1 MRLKE
6 IEQRLAAIKEDIE
19 KRATE
24 LTAEEIAGYETEVK
38 DLQEERTQLL
48 EQQEKRTKLLA
59 SLANNDITDTTSGT
73 VPTIVQS
80 FKEKR
85 TAENPT
91 DTKEYRTAFMN
102 FACRGTAMPL
112 EMRTGENTTV
122 ADTGAV
128 IPNTIMQEI
137 IVKMESYGNLYAGF
151 TKLNIQGGVAI
162 PIADIKPVAKWVG
175 ENSSEDQKLGA
186 NNSIVFNYYG
196 IEVKISQSILVNV
209 TTYEMFQKLF
219 IPLATEAIVKGIEI
233 AAINGEGADG
243 SKMLGVT
250 KDTRVTNVATLTE
263 KEISSWSGWHK
274 NVKKKIKKAYR
285 DGIFILN
292 QSTFDSYID
301 GMVDSNGQ
309 PIARINYGING
320 EESYRFMG
328 RAVETVE
335 SDILPDYDDASD
347 GDVIGIYMKLSDYVF
362 NSNMAMTVVKW
373 TDHDDNKVK
382 NKVMMIVDG
391 KLADTNGVILIK
403 KKVQE
408 V

>member
-19 KRATE
+19 KRAAE
-24 LTAEEIAGYETEVK
+24 LTAEELAGYETEVK
-38 DLQEERTQLL
+38 DLQEERTKLL
-48 EQQEKRTKLLA
+48 EQQEKRAKLLT
-59 SLANNDITDTTSGT
+59 SLANNDIVDTTNATIPT
-73 VPTIVQS
+73 VVQN
-80 FKEKR
+80 FGEKR

-391 KLADTNGVILIK
+391 KLADANGVILIK

>member
-19 KRATE
+19 KRAAE
-24 LTAEEIAGYETEVK
+24 LTAEELAGYETEVK
-38 DLQEERTQLL
+38 DLQEERTKLL
-48 EQQEKRTKLLA
+48 EQQEKRAKLLT
-59 SLANNDITDTTSGT
+59 SLANNDIVDTTNATIPT
-73 VPTIVQS
+73 VVQN
-80 FKEKR
+80 FGEKR

-128 IPNTIMQEI
+128 IPNTIMQKI
-137 IVKMESYGNLYAGF
+137 IAEMESYGNLYAGF

-186 NNSIVFNYYG
+186 NSSVVFNYYG

-209 TTYEMFQKLF
+209 VTYEMFQKLF

-309 PIARINYGING
+309 PIARVNYGING

-328 RAVETVE
+328 RVVETVE

-391 KLADTNGVILIK
+391 KLADVNGVILIK

>member
-19 KRATE
+19 KRAAE
-24 LTAEEIAGYETEVK
+24 LTAEELAGYETEVK
-38 DLQEERTQLL
+38 DLQEERTKLL
-48 EQQEKRTKLLA
+48 EQQEKRAKLLT
-59 SLANNDITDTTSGT
+59 SLANNDIVDTTNGT
-73 VPTIVQS
+73 IPTVVQN
-80 FKEKR
+80 FGEKR

-175 ENSSEDQKLGA
+175 EESGEDQKLGA
-186 NNSIVFNYYG
+186 SNSIVFNYYG
-196 IEVKISQSILVNV
+196 IEVKISQSILANV
-209 TTYEMFQKLF
+209 VTLEMFQKLF
-219 IPLATEAIVKGIEI
+219 IPLATEAIVKGIEV
-233 AAINGEGADG
+233 AAINGKG
-243 SKMLGVT
+243 SSENKLLGVT
-250 KDTRVTNVATLTE
+250 KDTRVTNVVTLTE

-309 PIARINYGING
+309 PIARVNYGING

-328 RAVETVE
+328 RTVETVE
-335 SDILPDYDDASD
+335 SDVLPDYDDAND

-362 NSNMAMTVVKW
+362 NSSAVNSAALFSMSSLLPVSARFLSSSLFSSLLSLLLL
-373 TDHDDNKVK
+373 
-382 NKVMMIVDG
+382 
-391 KLADTNGVILIK
+391 LASSLLLS
-403 KKVQE
+403 
-408 V
+408 

>member
-19 KRATE
+19 KRAAE
-24 LTAEEIAGYETEVK
+24 LTAEELAGYETEVK
-38 DLQEERTQLL
+38 DLQEERTKLL
-48 EQQEKRTKLLA
+48 EQQEKRAKLLT
-59 SLANNDITDTTSGT
+59 SLANNDIVDTTNGT
-73 VPTIVQS
+73 IPTVVQN
-80 FKEKR
+80 FGEKR

-128 IPNTIMQEI
+128 IPNTIMQKI
-137 IVKMESYGNLYAGF
+137 IVEMESYGNLYAGF

-175 ENSSEDQKLGA
+175 EESGEDQKLGA
-186 NNSIVFNYYG
+186 SNSIVFNYYG
-196 IEVKISQSILVNV
+196 IEVKISQSILANV
-209 TTYEMFQKLF
+209 VTLEMFQKLF
-219 IPLATEAIVKGIEI
+219 IPLATEAIVKGIEV
-233 AAINGEGADG
+233 AAINGKG
-243 SKMLGVT
+243 SSENKLLGVT
-250 KDTRVTNVATLTE
+250 KDTRVTNVVTLTE

-309 PIARINYGING
+309 PIARVNYGING

-328 RAVETVE
+328 RTVETVE
-335 SDILPDYDDASD
+335 SDILPDYDDAND

-373 TDHDDNKVK
+373 TDHETNKIK

-391 KLADTNGVILIK
+391 KLADANGVILIK

>member
-1 MRLKE
+1 MARKKIEEKLIEDEKNRLKGIFKDLEENKRELVTPLIEKAAFISVELDILQKTLQKDGWTSEYKNGENQYGTKKSPEAETYVALIKNYTTSTKNIKYDLKKGEKMRLKE

-250 KDTRVTNVATLTE
+250 KDTRVTN
-263 KEISSWSGWHK
+263 I
-274 NVKKKIKKAYR
+274 I
-285 DGIFILN
+285 
-292 QSTFDSYID
+292 
-301 GMVDSNGQ
+301 
-309 PIARINYGING
+309 
-320 EESYRFMG
+320 
-328 RAVETVE
+328 
-335 SDILPDYDDASD
+335 
-347 GDVIGIYMKLSDYVF
+347 
-362 NSNMAMTVVKW
+362 
-373 TDHDDNKVK
+373 
-382 NKVMMIVDG
+382 
-391 KLADTNGVILIK
+391 
-403 KKVQE
+403 QE

>member
-1 MRLKE
+1 MV
-6 IEQRLAAIKEDIE
+6 E
-19 KRATE
+19 KLITKNDLLNKLRA
-24 LTAEEIAGYETEVK
+24 
-38 DLQEERTQLL
+38 
-48 EQQEKRTKLLA
+48 
-59 SLANNDITDTTSGT
+59 
-73 VPTIVQS
+73 
-80 FKEKR
+80 
-85 TAENPT
+85 
-91 DTKEYRTAFMN
+91 YRT
-102 FACRGTAMPL
+102 TPDD
-112 EMRTGENTTV
+112 E
-122 ADTGAV
+122 
-128 IPNTIMQEI
+128 
-137 IVKMESYGNLYAGF
+137 
-151 TKLNIQGGVAI
+151 NIQ
-162 PIADIKPVAKWVG
+162 
-175 ENSSEDQKLGA
+175 
-186 NNSIVFNYYG
+186 Y
-196 IEVKISQSILVNV
+196 
-209 TTYEMFQKLF
+209 
-219 IPLATEAIVKGIEI
+219 
-233 AAINGEGADG
+233 
-243 SKMLGVT
+243 
-250 KDTRVTNVATLTE
+250 
-263 KEISSWSGWHK
+263 
-274 NVKKKIKKAYR
+274 KKKIKKAYR

-391 KLADTNGVILIK
+391 KLADANGVILIK

>member
-1 MRLKE
+1 
-6 IEQRLAAIKEDIE
+6 
-19 KRATE
+19 
-24 LTAEEIAGYETEVK
+24 
-38 DLQEERTQLL
+38 
-48 EQQEKRTKLLA
+48 
-59 SLANNDITDTTSGT
+59 
-73 VPTIVQS
+73 
-80 FKEKR
+80 
-85 TAENPT
+85 
-91 DTKEYRTAFMN
+91 
-102 FACRGTAMPL
+102 
-112 EMRTGENTTV
+112 
-122 ADTGAV
+122 
-128 IPNTIMQEI
+128 
-137 IVKMESYGNLYAGF
+137 
-151 TKLNIQGGVAI
+151 
-162 PIADIKPVAKWVG
+162 
-175 ENSSEDQKLGA
+175 
-186 NNSIVFNYYG
+186 
-196 IEVKISQSILVNV
+196 
-209 TTYEMFQKLF
+209 MFQKLF

-309 PIARINYGING
+309 PIARVNYGING

-328 RAVETVE
+328 RVVETVE
-335 SDILPDYDDASD
+335 SDILPDYDDAAD
-347 GDVIGIYMKLSDYVF
+347 GDVIGIYMKLSDYTF
-362 NSNMAMTVVKW
+362 NSNMAMTVIKW

-391 KLADTNGVILIK
+391 KLADANGVILIK

>member
-1 MRLKE
+1 
-6 IEQRLAAIKEDIE
+6 
-19 KRATE
+19 
-24 LTAEEIAGYETEVK
+24 
-38 DLQEERTQLL
+38 
-48 EQQEKRTKLLA
+48 
-59 SLANNDITDTTSGT
+59 
-73 VPTIVQS
+73 
-80 FKEKR
+80 
-85 TAENPT
+85 
-91 DTKEYRTAFMN
+91 MN

-391 KLADTNGVILIK
+391 KLADANGVILIK